1 MGAVTFYEIH
11 QAATPEIAFT
21 TAVDNARY
29 LNGHGGYTGTIAE
42 KNSFTIATTET
53 ISDEDQA
60 YDLAE
65 SLINTKYS
73 DKWGPAGCIPIIQP
87 DTPLKRF
94 LFFGWAS
101 S

>member
-1 MGAVTFYEIH
+1 MLTRYRRPGGFLNLLKLIETCGGAK
-11 QAATPEIAFT
+11 Q
-21 TAVDNARY
+21 DK
-29 LNGHGGYTGTIAE
+29 LL
-42 KNSFTIATTET
+42 KT

-87 DTPLKRF
+87 DTLLKRF